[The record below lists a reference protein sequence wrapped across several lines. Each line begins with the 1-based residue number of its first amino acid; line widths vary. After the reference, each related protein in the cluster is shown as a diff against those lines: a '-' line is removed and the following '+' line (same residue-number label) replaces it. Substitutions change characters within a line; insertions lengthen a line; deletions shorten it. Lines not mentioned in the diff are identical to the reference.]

1 MLDATLRF
9 PEAAATYARAAALD
23 PGNVTSFQL
32 MGSVLD
38 RLGRPEEAREMYR
51 RARESAP
58 R

>member
-1 MLDATLRF
+1 
-9 PEAAATYARAAALD
+9 
-23 PGNVTSFQL
+23 
-32 MGSVLD
+32 MGRVLD